1 MRPGQPYPATFR
13 VIQVESPRFELGFS
27 PCHGDVFP
35 LDHDP
40 ISYKGSFENRTRSS
54 FLPRTRAPGTLTN
67 HLPSVIAEGIE
78 PSISCVSCRCL
89 SRWTTRSSNK
99 VVETGV
105 EPAESLGSRPSRFSG
120 LRTQPYKW
128 RVQESHLAVR
138 AYETR
143 RCALGCNSF
152 WPPSCKPRNRTGLPT
167 L

>member
-1 MRPGQPYPATFR
+1 MKTR
-13 VIQVESPRFELGFS
+13 ESPASSL
-27 PCHGDVFP
+27 PPV
-35 LDHDP
+35 
-40 ISYKGSFENRTRSS
+40 KGSFENRTRSS

-67 HLPSVIAEGIE
+67 HKVVGTLRCAVTEADGRAESACYVPVIAEGIE

-120 LRTQPYKW
+120 LRTQPNRW

-138 AYETR
+138 AYE
-143 RCALGCNSF
+143 AQLSAGS
-152 WPPSCKPRNRTGLPT
+152 PASCKPRNRTGLPT

>member
-1 MRPGQPYPATFR
+1 M
-13 VIQVESPRFELGFS
+13 ESPRFELGFS

-35 LDHDP
+35 LDYDP
-40 ISYKGSFENRTRSS
+40 ISYRGSFENRTRSS

-67 HLPSVIAEGIE
+67 HYPSVIAEGIE

-105 EPAESLGSRPSRFSG
+105 EPAKSLGSRPSRFSG
-120 LRTQPYKW
+120 LRTQPYRW

-138 AYETR
+138 AYEAQMST
-143 RCALGCNSF
+143 S
-152 WPPSCKPRNRTGLPT
+152 PPASCKPRNRTGLPT

>member
-1 MRPGQPYPATFR
+1 M
-13 VIQVESPRFELGFS
+13 ESPRFELGS
-27 PCHGDVFP
+27 LPCHGNVFP

-40 ISYKGSFENRTRSS
+40 ISCEGSFENRTRSS

-67 HLPSVIAEGIE
+67 RLLPVIAEGIE

-105 EPAESLGSRPSRFSG
+105 EPAESLGSRPSRFSC

-138 AYETR
+138 AYEAQMST
-143 RCALGCNSF
+143 S
-152 WPPSCKPRNRTGLPT
+152 PPASCKPRNRTGLPT